1 MKLRVTTRGC
11 YGRVD
16 DEIAELSIGHEFIA
30 NDIPPA
36 FVGRVIILEQEE
48 SKTESEKKKKDK

>member
-16 DEIAELSIGHEFIA
+16 DEIAELPIGHEFIA

>member
-1 MKLRVTTRGC
+1 MKLRVTKYGC
-11 YGRVD
+11 YGRID
-16 DEIAELSIGHEFIA
+16 GETAELPIGHEFIA
-30 NDIPPA
+30 KEIPPA

>member
-16 DEIAELSIGHEFIA
+16 DEIAELHIGHEFIA

>member
-16 DEIAELSIGHEFIA
+16 DEIAELPIGHEFIA

-36 FVGRVIILEQEE
+36 FVGRVIVLEQEE

>member
-11 YGRVD
+11 YGRVN
-16 DEIAELSIGHEFIA
+16 DEIAELPIGHEFTA

-36 FVGRVIILEQEE
+36 FVGRVIVLEQEE

>member
-16 DEIAELSIGHEFIA
+16 DEIAELPIGHEFIA
-30 NDIPPA
+30 KEIPPA